1 MIYSD
6 YVLQLNIAVLMEQI
20 TATNYWLNNGTYT
33 WLTNRILIKNYK
45 IHMRIQSVHTY
56 KVLQHMKHVNAYTI
70 ILIYNINQDGV
81 E

>member
-1 MIYSD
+1 
-6 YVLQLNIAVLMEQI
+6 
-20 TATNYWLNNGTYT
+20 
-33 WLTNRILIKNYK
+33 
-45 IHMRIQSVHTY
+45 MRIQSVHTY